1 MPIDVTVPQLGESVT
16 EATLTKWLVKEGD
29 VVVKDQPLA
38 GLAPSPEGRRLAVLR
53 QDGLLQLLPI
63 DGVERLGSPA
73 NDLAALLG
81 RYRFQPE
88 GEDLV
93 RDEEA
98 LHPPAEK

>member
-1 MPIDVTVPQLGESVT
+1 MLVAASTPFSLQGWDVRNR
-16 EATLTKWLVKEGD
+16 ALVMEVGGGL
-29 VVVKDQPLA
+29 PLA
-38 GLAPSPEGRRLAVLR
+38 GLALSPEGRRLAVLR
-53 QDGLLQLLPI
+53 QDGLLQLLPL

-73 NDLAALLG
+73 DDLAALLE
-81 RYRFQPE
+81 RYKLQLE